1 MNAITVNNVP
11 SLSVCVV
18 INGMPPTVHAFSA
31 VSIFF
36 FVLGMSQFPFQVE
49 GLSKDGNC
57 YEFSY
62 TFGGAAKS
70 YLQGIWLVQTKVLDR
85 KCRYMN

>member
-1 MNAITVNNVP
+1 MNDITVNNVP

-36 FVLGMSQFPFQVE
+36 LCWGCHNSRSKSKGFQKMEIVTNVATHLGVLPNRTYKVF
-49 GLSKDGNC
+49 GLSKLKFWTEN
-57 YEFSY
+57 
-62 TFGGAAKS
+62 A
-70 YLQGIWLVQTKVLDR
+70 GI
-85 KCRYMN
+85 